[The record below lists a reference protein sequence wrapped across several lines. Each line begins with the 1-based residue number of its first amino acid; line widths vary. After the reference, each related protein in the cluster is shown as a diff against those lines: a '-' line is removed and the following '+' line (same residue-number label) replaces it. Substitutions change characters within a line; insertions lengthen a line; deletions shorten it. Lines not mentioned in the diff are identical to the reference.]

1 MTEPPEHESRKE
13 TAEEFLS
20 RWSRRKREVRESPP
34 APAPARP
41 AADEAPPLPAL
52 ESLTPDSDFS
62 GFLHPKVDD
71 KLRRAALKKLFSD
84 PHFNV
89 MDGLDVYIDDYSKD
103 DPIPEAMMKELRQ
116 AQDILKASRER
127 REEEA
132 RRESQRRR
140 EAGLEPAE
148 AGEAHLQT
156 DTAAAAQPPAL
167 AEPAA
172 ATDLPAA
179 PEAAPEVAAEV
190 APEFAPELKPIQRS

>member
-20 RWSRRKREVRESPP
+20 RWSRRKREVREAPP
-34 APAPARP
+34 ASAPARP

-116 AQDILKASRER
+116 AQDIIRSARER

-132 RRESQRRR
+132 RREAQSRR

-148 AGEAHLQT
+148 GGEEHLQT
-156 DTAAAAQPPAL
+156 DTAAAAQSPAL

-172 ATDLPAA
+172 ATDLSAA
-179 PEAAPEVAAEV
+179 PEAAAEAAPEAAAER
-190 APEFAPELKPIQRS
+190 KPIQRS